1 MDFLDELA
9 ERAAKVNKA
18 LDEYLPPAKAY
29 PQVIHNAMRYS
40 VFAGGKRLRPALV
53 MAGSEAVGGDHDT
66 VMPAA
71 CAVELIHTYSLVHD
85 DLPAMDNDDL
95 RRGKP
100 TCHKVF
106 GEATAILAGD
116 ALLTLSFALLAQ
128 LPEKTPVANYEKT
141 VRVIAEIAH
150 AASTMG
156 LIGGQVVDTNLQE
169 SEIEINEKLVH
180 YIHTR
185 KTGALFVAS
194 VRTGAILAGASS
206 EQLQKLTAYSESLG
220 LAFQIVDDILD
231 IVGDERKTGKPV
243 GSDQRNKKAT
253 YPALFGLDGA
263 RKKAAQAA
271 ESALASLEGFG
282 KEADFLRRLVRF
294 VIKREY

>member
-1 MDFLDELA
+1 MNFLDELA

-18 LDEYLPPAKAY
+18 LNEYLPPAEAY

-53 MAGSEAVGGDHDT
+53 MAGSEAVGGDHDM

-106 GEATAILAGD
+106 GEATAVLAGD
-116 ALLTLSFALLAQ
+116 ALLTSSFALLAQ
-128 LPEKTPVANYEKT
+128 LPEKTPAANHEKT

-150 AASTMG
+150 AAGTMG
-156 LIGGQVVDTNLQE
+156 LIGGQVVDTHLQE
-169 SEIEINEKLVH
+169 SEIDEKLVH

-194 VRTGAILAGASS
+194 VRIGAILADAST
-206 EQLQKLTAYSESLG
+206 EQLRKLTSYSESLG

-231 IVGDERKTGKPV
+231 IVGDEQKTGKPV

-263 RKKAAQAA
+263 RKKAAEAA
-271 ESALASLEGFG
+271 ESALSSLEGFG
-282 KEADFLRRLVRF
+282 KEADFLRHLVQF
-294 VIKREY
+294 VIKRDY